1 MTDLQKARAEWLDAE
16 SRCLKLQKE
25 NSDLGQRVF
34 ELEMKL
40 AVSQAQTMAAETML
54 TASVRALLTG

>member
-1 MTDLQKARAEWLDAE
+1 MTDLQKARADWLDSE

-40 AVSQAQTMAAETML
+40 MISQARAESAEIML
-54 TASVRALLTG
+54 TASVRAMLTG

>member
-1 MTDLQKARAEWLDAE
+1 MNDLQKARADWLDAE

-40 AVSQAQTMAAETML
+40 VVSQARAESAEVML
-54 TASVRALLTG
+54 TASVRAMLTG